1 MKQGESQI
9 QHSVSALMPLWHCTR
24 VCGLSGDTSESTRKH
39 LRFCSVL
46 AASACKPLWKSS
58 VCRRGKP
65 THPYCLSWEC
75 LSQKSTTLS
84 SSERNL
90 WRYCSNFSL
99 LIAPSDNKICII
111 DASVSDCSSQR
122 HYSTSALPWICPWGL
137 HKHWKMTLTLKH
149 WGNLVWITQ
158 DISQDQC
165 PFSPCLFFFKKKKS
179 LRRFYKQR
187 WKTYCR
193 PTINSFKT

>member
-1 MKQGESQI
+1 MKQGGSQI

-137 HKHWKMTLTLKH
+137 HKHWKMTLTLKQTLRQS
-149 WGNLVWITQ
+149 GLDYSGYFTR
-158 DISQDQC
+158 SM
-165 PFSPCLFFFKKKKS
+165 PLFSLSLLFQEKKKS
-179 LRRFYKQR
+179 QKIL
-187 WKTYCR
+187 
-193 PTINSFKT
+193 